1 MSLLADTDEAVEL
14 ARQAREV
21 EMFKHLV
28 ELQAKI
34 IKVAQQNVEIEK
46 QCLALRKELDLRNT
60 GGVRSARWFRVLRRA
75 AARVATPKNTGPV
88 KQMKTVDRKESS
100 VSTRTSVMAAVARF
114 VADAR
119 WRLDKKYKMP

>member
-60 GGVRSARWFRVLRRA
+60 GGVRSAQWFRVLRR
-75 AARVATPKNTGPV
+75 VASRIAIPKAGTAI
-88 KQMKTVDRKESS
+88 QMKPVDRKETSA
-100 VSTRTSVMAAVARF
+100 STRASVISVVAKF